1 MTTEDY
7 EESSPETSISK
18 YVFKS
23 KLEQFYCD
31 DEVIYTRKPEGKYCK
46 CLTYNNINEFGEFFR
61 VFTKEGERYKI
72 LFTRKR

>member
-46 CLTYNNINEFGEFFR
+46 CLTYNNISNYFIITSDDGFALFKKFR
-61 VFTKEGERYKI
+61 GK
-72 LFTRKR
+72 